1 LAIGYDQIGHSRLT
15 HVGIRRS
22 HNQDSSAV
30 LLAADLE
37 QWRQHGHVFMVAD
50 GMGGHAVGELASE
63 LASSIIPHTYHKYS
77 GEGPGPALRKAFQE
91 ANASIHSR
99 GQQNQEFAGMGTTS
113 TTLLLRPEGAWI
125 GHVGDSR
132 VYRIRGQRIQQLSF
146 DHSWVWE
153 MARRQGVAPEDLVS
167 EHRNN
172 VIVRSLGPDPDVEVD
187 IEGPHPVRRDDIYLI
202 CSDGLSGP
210 VSDEEMGAV
219 ATVLPPDE
227 ACRFLVHLA
236 NLRGGPDNITVVVVR
251 IGDASQHEMGNS
263 KSEIRNGNHEATRRT
278 FGFRFPNFAFLGMR
292 RVSWT
297 IVLLIVG
304 LISAAGAVNLASDA
318 IGRKASTKMA
328 ASVVLFVLAIGALS
342 AGSMGLILNYYRHK
356 RVASD
361 HEESPGL
368 HVYHEADCHV
378 DRPLVDRLIEAEKT
392 LAQEIRDNNWE
403 VDWEANAGHR
413 HLGEQ
418 AVQEKNLSV
427 AFREYC
433 RALLPLTDTL
443 ERYRNKEEI
452 FQPLWDK
459 VKKD

>member
-1 LAIGYDQIGHSRLT
+1 MIGYDQIDHSRLT
-15 HVGIRRS
+15 HVGVRRS

-77 GEGPGPALRKAFQE
+77 SEGPDAALRKAFHE
-91 ANASIHSR
+91 ANASIYSR

-132 VYRIRGQRIQQLSF
+132 VYRIRGQTIQQLSF
-146 DHSWVWE
+146 DHSCVWQ

-172 VIVRSLGPDPDVEVD
+172 VIVRSLGPDSEVEVD
-187 IEGPHPVRRDDIYLI
+187 IEGPHPVRSGDTYLI

-219 ATVLPPDE
+219 ATALPPEE

-236 NLRGGPDNITVVVVR
+236 NLRGGPDNITVLIVR
-251 IGDASQHEMGNS
+251 VGDELTPPTRNS
-263 KSEIRNGNHEATRRT
+263 KPEAPTSKQAT
-278 FGFRFPNFAFLGMR
+278 GAGVSRFWISDSRFLQFR

-297 IVLLIVG
+297 IVLLVVG
-304 LISAAGAVNLASDA
+304 LILAAGAVNLASDA
-318 IGRKASTKMA
+318 MGRRASNKMA

-342 AGSMGLILNYYRHK
+342 AGSMGLILHYYRHK

-361 HEESPGL
+361 DGHDSGL
-368 HVYHEADCHV
+368 HIYHEADCHV
-378 DRPLVDRLIEAEKT
+378 DRPLLDRLIQAEKT

-403 VDWEANAGHR
+403 VDWDANARHR
-413 HLGEQ
+413 QLGEQ
-418 AVQEKNLSV
+418 AVREKNLLV

-433 RALLPLTDTL
+433 RALLPLTDTV

-459 VKKD
+459 VKKE